1 MSEMGF
7 KPILKQILENMLRFL
22 ALFAAVVLAD
32 GAAIKPMKVA
42 NADAGKATTNDDHW
56 EQWRIAFDNIGK

>member
-1 MSEMGF
+1 
-7 KPILKQILENMLRFL
+7 MLRFL